1 MAAAL
6 PSAVKIRPV
15 RRWLRRTAT
24 TPLVSV
30 VIVNYRRWEETA
42 ALVDQLIHG
51 KHIYRDR
58 IEVIVI
64 DNASPNSPIEDKLRG
79 NSRVKLKR
87 MSENRGFS
95 AGVNAG
101 LAESGGDW
109 ILVLNPDVILCPGF
123 VDLLCAAALDIDED
137 ARHGAPVGIVGFQ
150 LRNRD
155 GSRQLSTG
163 LFPSLPRML
172 LGLLKPRQ
180 TRKYFNTE
188 NNDRQ
193 RVPWVTGSCMLLRR
207 QCIEAVG
214 GFDEDYFLYYEDVD
228 VCERAEKLGWSIC
241 YDPAL
246 EAVHLD
252 PLQNRTLTSTMRA
265 VTRHAS
271 LTYFRKHRSSWSFWG
286 LAQIVRLEAH
296 LRRGWFRWKK
306 NEQDAW
312 IAEQMLAMVTAL
324 RKDKPVLARCTL
336 ERILQAAGMKS

>member
-6 PSAVKIRPV
+6 PVAVRFRPA
-15 RRWLRRTAT
+15 RRSLRRTAT

-51 KHIYRDR
+51 QHIYRDR

-64 DNASPNSPIEDKLRG
+64 DNASPNSPIEDQLRG

-87 MSENRGFS
+87 LAENRGFS

-101 LAESGGDW
+101 CAESGADW

-123 VDLLCAAALDIDED
+123 VDLLCAAALDVDED

-180 TRKYFNTE
+180 TRKYFDTE

-207 QCIEAVG
+207 QCLENLG

-228 VCERAEKLGWSIC
+228 VCRRAEDQGWSVC

-252 PLQNRTLTSTMRA
+252 PLQNRLLTGTMRA

-286 LAQIVRLEAH
+286 LAQIVRLEAR
-296 LRRGWFRWKK
+296 LRRLWFRWNKMDQ
-306 NEQDAW
+306 EAW
-312 IAEQMLAMVTAL
+312 IAEQMDAL
-324 RKDKPVLARCTL
+324 CAALLRGQPRQARRLL
-336 ERILQAAGMKS
+336 EQVLQAAGMKA